1 MSAQTENAV
10 DIRLKVQLAFNKYFY
25 DMLEDLQAI
34 DDTHDTKLK
43 DLIAEKYKVRQVKT
57 TKNMDMFRASMTDAI
72 LEDILT
78 DVSNLKE
85 KFEKSTVADLMLLKD
100 MSVKDVVALI
110 SEVHYVKIMMYVFM
124 LVLLLSIHDFNDTT
138 QSEEENKNVI
148 SDLFEKVMNAL
159 MSIDLR
165 EDDEAFEKSVK
176 DIYDVKTKKIL
187 NALRTFK
194 QDFNNRTE
202 KESASDHSETD
213 TGTGTGTGN
222 DGNDSNESGNGD
234 NMDDFMSG
242 MHEKLKGTKIGK
254 FTEEIVDDLTKELKG
269 DIGEI
274 TDFSSFMK
282 SGKLGTVINKTVEH
296 FQKKN
301 NSGELNQNDILSE
314 CVNLMG
320 IFGNP
325 SGGMGSSSSA
335 GPSASSQTSG
345 AERSG
350 TSGTNGTSGGGM
362 PFNMEDMQKVMS
374 LFSSEDKF
382 KLDPTKLKNFEK
394 SSAQKDR
401 MRKKLEQNR
410 LKKSE

>member
-1 MSAQTENAV
+1 
-10 DIRLKVQLAFNKYFY
+10 
-25 DMLEDLQAI
+25 MLEDLQAI
-34 DDTHDTKLK
+34 DETKLK
-43 DLIAEKYKVRQVKT
+43 DLIGEKYKVRQVKT
-57 TKNMDMFRASMTDAI
+57 TKNMDMFRTSMTDAI
-72 LEDILT
+72 FEDILT

-85 KFEKSTVADLMLLKD
+85 KFEKSSVADLMLLKD

-124 LVLLLSIHDFNDTT
+124 LVLLLSIHDFNDST

-148 SDLFEKVMNAL
+148 ADLFEKVMNAL

-176 DIYDVKTKKIL
+176 DIYDVKTRKIL

-194 QDFNNRTE
+194 QEFNTRAE
-202 KESASDHSETD
+202 KESASEHFETE
-213 TGTGTGTGN
+213 TGN
-222 DGNDSNESGNGD
+222 GENGNGESGNGD
-234 NMDDFMSG
+234 NMDDFMSS

-282 SGKLGTVINKTVEH
+282 SGKLSTVINKTVEH

-301 NSGELNQNDILSE
+301 SSGELNQNDILSE

-325 SGGMGSSSSA
+325 SATGSSSA
-335 GPSASSQTSG
+335 GPSASSTQTT
-345 AERSG
+345 G
-350 TSGTNGTSGGGM
+350 TSGTSAGGM

-374 LFSSEDKF
+374 LFSSDDKF

-410 LKKSE
+410 MKKAD